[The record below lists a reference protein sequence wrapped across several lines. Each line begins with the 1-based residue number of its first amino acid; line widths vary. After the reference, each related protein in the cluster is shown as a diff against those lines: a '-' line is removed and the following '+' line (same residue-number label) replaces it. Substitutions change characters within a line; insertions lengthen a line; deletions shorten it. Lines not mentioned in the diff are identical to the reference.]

1 MALRHFC
8 PYNQGRYIGLGILT
22 TQVYQL
28 KKKIRNPL
36 TPTMSD
42 SDDLF
47 KLFAPSYY
55 FDKPRQYDDSDWFIV
70 AEQSISV
77 DEEAFWAVVVSILSQ
92 SRVEPT
98 HQAHMLFLRLTNCNP
113 LCAEKMDSG
122 T

>member
-1 MALRHFC
+1 
-8 PYNQGRYIGLGILT
+8 
-22 TQVYQL
+22 
-28 KKKIRNPL
+28 
-36 TPTMSD
+36 MSD

-55 FDKPRQYDDSDWFIV
+55 FDNPRHYDNSDWFIV

-98 HQAHMLFLRLTNCNP
+98 L
-113 LCAEKMDSG
+113 
-122 T
+122 